1 LLQND
6 ELESRNMSKKAL
18 EDEARYEN
26 DETDSLARE
35 RVAALVVSFQ
45 ITYTNDCACTCV
57 YNS

>member
-1 LLQND
+1 
-6 ELESRNMSKKAL
+6 MSKKAL